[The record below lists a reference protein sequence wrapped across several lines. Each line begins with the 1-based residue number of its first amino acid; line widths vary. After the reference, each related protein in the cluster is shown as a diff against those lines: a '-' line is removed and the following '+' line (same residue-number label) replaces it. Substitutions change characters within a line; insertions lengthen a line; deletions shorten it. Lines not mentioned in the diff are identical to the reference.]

1 MMNSRF
7 ENFTPRQYYQLA
19 RRLMADWW
27 DAGTIEERLAVEGAL
42 CEVPPQFQLAA
53 RQSPRPSLEASMKTY
68 RAVIL
73 RITAHHTGRT
83 L

>member
-7 ENFTPRQYYQLA
+7 ENYTSKQYYQLA

-27 DAGTIEERLAVEGAL
+27 NADTIEERLAVDGAL

-53 RQSPRPSLEASMKTY
+53 RRTPRPGLEVSMKTY
-68 RAVIL
+68 RAVMQ
-73 RITAHHTGRT
+73 RITAHHARIK
-83 L
+83 